1 MGRAVPGQQQT
12 RTSRLPLI
20 RELVRRE
27 LRQRYLGSLSG
38 GAWALL
44 QPLLQLAIYGYVF
57 GRIFS
62 ARLPQQEFGELA
74 FLAFLAIG
82 LWPWNAFAE
91 SLSRACTTI
100 IDNAGL
106 LGKVAVPRPLLVVAP
121 IIAGFLLQLL
131 GFAAVLLVLYAGGWV
146 EPRWQAVLAVPLFA
160 MLALFT
166 LGLAWLFSALTVF
179 VRDIAHGL
187 PQILLLMFFLTPVLY
202 PRSLVPEALLPLAD
216 ANPLALFIG
225 LFRQVILGVGGLGAT
240 QWMVLAAL
248 TTVSLL
254 IGYWV
259 FRRLSPHFEDFQ

>member
-1 MGRAVPGQQQT
+1 MTTPKK
-12 RTSRLPLI
+12 RLVG
-20 RELVRRE
+20 ELVRRE

-44 QPLLQLAIYGYVF
+44 QPLAQLAIYGYVF

-100 IDNAGL
+100 TDNAGL
-106 LGKVAVPRPLLVVAP
+106 LGKVAIPRFLLVLAPVA
-121 IIAGFLLQLL
+121 AAFMLQVA
-131 GFAAVLLVLYAGGWV
+131 GFAAVLLVLYLGGWF
-146 EPRWQAVLAVPLFA
+146 EPRWQALLTLPLFVL
-160 MLALFT
+160 LALFT

-187 PQILLLMFFLTPVLY
+187 PQALLLMFFLTPVLY
-202 PRSLVPEALLPLAD
+202 PRSLVPETLLPLAD
-216 ANPLALFIG
+216 ANPLALFVG
-225 LFRQVILGVGGLGAT
+225 LFRQSVLGVGSYGPGDWLLAVVLT
-240 QWMVLAAL
+240 LASLAA
-248 TTVSLL
+248 
-254 IGYWV
+254 GYLV
-259 FRRLSPHFEDFQ
+259 FQRLAPHFEDFQ